1 MFDLESSTVQPSGV
15 LRIVHTTS
23 PSYCEPPRPVRVDST
38 HQDWRLAALD
48 EVDYGMLLV
57 DRNGEVAHC
66 NYAAHVELR
75 DTHPL
80 QLVHGELRARD
91 VHNAPAFQTA
101 LRNATERGLRKLLT
115 LGQGAERLGIALVPL
130 TPPCGE
136 GVGSALVILGK
147 RKVCEHLSIQAF
159 ASAHGLTAA
168 ETRVLVRLCNGDEP
182 ARIAGQLSVAIST
195 VRTQIGSIRQKT
207 GAPTIRALLKQI
219 ASLPP
224 LMGTL
229 RSLPAYS

>member
-1 MFDLESSTVQPSGV
+1 
-15 LRIVHTTS
+15 
-23 PSYCEPPRPVRVDST
+23 VDCA
-38 HQDWRLAALD
+38 HQDWRLAVLD

-57 DRNGEVAHC
+57 RESGEVVHC
-66 NYAAHVELR
+66 NYAAHLELA

-91 VHNAPAFQTA
+91 AHDARALQTA

-115 LGQGAERLGIALVPL
+115 LGQGTERLGIALVPL
-130 TPPCGE
+130 PPPSGD
-136 GVGSALVILGK
+136 GAGSALVILGK

-159 ASAHGLTAA
+159 ASAHVLTAA

-182 ARIAGQLSVAIST
+182 ARIAHQLNVAIST

-229 RSLPAYS
+229 RRIPAHTGRPTVNAEAWTAC